1 MIQEA
6 HKKADNNFNDFVA
19 QLYEQ
24 EFKKLP
30 YEKALN
36 LSKKINVVLPEEKE
50 YSLAELFE
58 LKNSISENRSK
69 KFRSENNN
77 IVTGFS
83 KP

>member
-1 MIQEA
+1 
-6 HKKADNNFNDFVA
+6 
-19 QLYEQ
+19 
-24 EFKKLP
+24 
-30 YEKALN
+30 
-36 LSKKINVVLPEEKE
+36 VVLPEEKE